1 MNAAR
6 RRSSAARNVTKPTE
20 NDSICETR
28 TLSPAGKSPRP
39 KNEAPGVSIAHRRN
53 QRQRIDRG
61 AGWAVRAWM
70 RSADLDGYGTPRRS
84 EKRHC
89 ALVQPADGRP
99 IDAVRPRNHALAL
112 ACRQPRER
120 FLSLI
125 RAELVLG
132 PELHAITA
140 SKANALA
147 SAQRAHHQFVAFIS
161 SR

>member
-20 NDSICETR
+20 TTQSAKPV
-28 TLSPAGKSPRP
+28 LSRRPERAHARKMKPR
-39 KNEAPGVSIAHRRN
+39 GVSIAHRRN